1 MKNCVIDPVMA
12 MRIDPPNLGSKTYEL
27 YRQELLAWREVTE
40 LRKEK
45 QGIAIAL
52 SLPENDKTQIR
63 EKVFDQIPIDDLK
76 EDDGLNTLIAFLDD
90 HLKKDDLADG
100 LEKFEEFEDFQRKS
114 DMSITEYI
122 ASFDSRYRKI
132 EKLKMVLP
140 SEILAFK
147 LLKKANISKEE
158 KMLVLT
164 GMNYGN
170 KNTLYEAAKSSLK
183 KFKGGIAEEQDSL
196 SSGIKLEP
204 AFLAEHEE
212 ALLAAGYVKQFGG
225 GKTGRWGKGGSN
237 SNRHHGQAKQN
248 SKKLNPV
255 GPDGKVLTCRFCGS
269 YRHFVADCPH
279 NMDENNW
286 ETDGRDEL
294 IQM

>member
-1 MKNCVIDPVMA
+1 MA
-12 MRIDPPNLGSKTYEL
+12 MRIDPPNLSSKTYEL
-27 YRQELLAWREVTE
+27 YRQELIAWREVTE

-100 LEKFEEFEDFQRKS
+100 LEKFEEFEDFQRKP

-147 LLKKANISKEE
+147 LLKKANISK
-158 KMLVLT
+158 
-164 GMNYGN
+164 
-170 KNTLYEAAKSSLK
+170 
-183 KFKGGIAEEQDSL
+183 D
-196 SSGIKLEP
+196 
-204 AFLAEHEE
+204 
-212 ALLAAGYVKQFGG
+212 
-225 GKTGRWGKGGSN
+225 
-237 SNRHHGQAKQN
+237 
-248 SKKLNPV
+248 
-255 GPDGKVLTCRFCGS
+255 
-269 YRHFVADCPH
+269 
-279 NMDENNW
+279 
-286 ETDGRDEL
+286 
-294 IQM
+294 